1 MAVSAN
7 DPKRLFGRKD
17 RTALEKQAG
26 KIIPSL
32 VFDKDEQISAAE
44 GRFQDAFAGVSRA
57 AALEGSGLTTGFSG
71 RNIRAAGT
79 LGAGLA
85 AEKGAIERQAGT
97 EQRANL
103 QALIGAQAMENQRD
117 IAQQQHDLR
126 SQESTQEHGLRLD
139 AQAESERSGASQR
152 RLAEGQLT
160 GRISDVLDRD
170 AVLKEYSLGDGTLN
184 ANKMNA
190 AGIFEDPVTGEFVRR
205 TETLSERQMAEVE
218 TSGAAQRRLGE
229 AQLTGDLEGEAGE
242 ADQRTLA
249 GQQQDIAAEQAQ
261 SQIELAERQ
270 RQDARDA
277 TMQELGLQSYQLS
290 EQARQFDATLLQQS
304 TEFSA
309 SWGLSEEQ
317 FLETKRQFDD
327 GIVMQDRQLEA
338 QMAQFNA
345 GMRLQAAEMFGGD
358 GISRGELANAL
369 NAQRGDPSY
378 RRDLDFNDDGIIDSN
393 DNDIFSDMAGG
404 PEEDVIRGRS
414 TLAQRELEFK
424 DARFET
430 EAAIQGRALGIEE
443 SKINQAFTIQKQQI
457 DDAMAQFNSAFS
469 GYLYESDPE
478 SGMILL
484 KDANGDLIESAE
496 HQIAM
501 QNITRVE
508 KAMKTTLQGLA
519 TTMGLIKPNESVSKI
534 DDNKMFSL
542 VSLLMADRAPAS
554 TNVSFSGSTPPPDT
568 SFFDKMLML
577 GQSGGT
583 AVSGTNFGR

>member
-1 MAVSAN
+1 
-7 DPKRLFGRKD
+7 
-17 RTALEKQAG
+17 
-26 KIIPSL
+26 
-32 VFDKDEQISAAE
+32 
-44 GRFQDAFAGVSRA
+44 
-57 AALEGSGLTTGFSG
+57 
-71 RNIRAAGT
+71 
-79 LGAGLA
+79 
-85 AEKGAIERQAGT
+85 
-97 EQRANL
+97 
-103 QALIGAQAMENQRD
+103 
-117 IAQQQHDLR
+117 
-126 SQESTQEHGLRLD
+126 
-139 AQAESERSGASQR
+139 
-152 RLAEGQLT
+152 
-160 GRISDVLDRD
+160 
-170 AVLKEYSLGDGTLN
+170 
-184 ANKMNA
+184 
-190 AGIFEDPVTGEFVRR
+190 
-205 TETLSERQMAEVE
+205 MAEVE

-577 GQSGGT
+577 GQSVGT